1 MPASLDD
8 ILTTAKLLVS
18 AINNQTTNDTLLAG
32 AADFWNLTTDTVVKA
47 SAGRIM
53 RISLIATGSATGTV
67 YDATSTADTSRPI
80 YTIAN
85 SATGVTL
92 VDIPCQ
98 YGIVVAPGSGQTVS
112 GSYS

>member
-18 AINNQTTNDTLLAG
+18 ATNAQTTNDTILAG
-32 AADFWNLTTDTVVKA
+32 STSFWKLTTPTIVKA
-47 SAGRIM
+47 SPGRIM
-53 RISLIATGSATGTV
+53 RISLIVTGSATGTV
-67 YDATSTADTSRPI
+67 YDATSITDTTRPV
-80 YTIAN
+80 YTIGN
-85 SATGVTL
+85 TATGVVL

-98 YGIVVAPGSGQTVS
+98 YGIVVAPGTGQTVS